1 MRANIGRFCTYIKD
15 CFVETDDIRSAASA
29 PPLMA
34 EPMTEGGH
42 FRHPGGGGRLSATT
56 KRSISAK
63 QRQMTRGGH
72 FRHPGGGGSR
82 A

>member
-1 MRANIGRFCTYIKD
+1 MPGRRDAHKNRHPGGGGRLSATTKRSISAKQRQMTKD
-15 CFVETDDIRSAASA
+15 
-29 PPLMA
+29 
-34 EPMTEGGH
+34 GQ

-63 QRQMTRGGH
+63 QRQMTKDGH